1 MSVDAEEISAMLEV
15 DNVSAGYGRQQV
27 LHAVSLSVADGQMV
41 AVLGPN
47 GHGKTTLLRCISGMV
62 RAVSGSIRLDGLDML
77 GRRIDEI
84 VERGVVHIPQGDMIF
99 PQMSVI
105 ENLLMG
111 AYLENS
117 RATVEQR
124 LDHVYE
130 LLPRLRE
137 RHRQIATTL
146 SGGERRMLA
155 IGRGLMSGGRML
167 LVDEPS
173 LGLAPLVIEQIYQ
186 VLSSLKKEG
195 RSILL
200 VEENASRVADEA
212 EMVYLLDDGKI
223 VWQGQSQQLWEHAEL
238 IETYMG
244 G

>member
-1 MSVDAEEISAMLEV
+1 VLEI
-15 DNVSAGYGRQQV
+15 DNVSAGYGKQQV
-27 LHAVSLSVADGQMV
+27 LHGVSLSVGHGQMV

-47 GHGKTTLLRCISGMV
+47 GHGKTTLLRCISGIV
-62 RAVSGSIRLDGLDML
+62 RAASGNIRLDGDDIT

-84 VERGVVHIPQGDMIF
+84 VQRGIIHIPQGDLIF
-99 PQMSVI
+99 PQMSVF

-111 AYLENS
+111 AYLETNG
-117 RATVEQR
+117 AAVQER
-124 LDHVYE
+124 LDQVYG

-137 RHRQIATTL
+137 RHRQTATTL

-155 IGRGLMSGGRML
+155 IGRGLMSGGRTL

-186 VLSSLKKEG
+186 VLAELKRQG

-212 EMVYLLDDGKI
+212 DMIYLLDDGRI
-223 VWQGQSQQLWEHAEL
+223 VWQGQSQQLWENTEL
-238 IETYMG
+238 IETYLG

>member
-1 MSVDAEEISAMLEV
+1 VSSAVLEIENL
-15 DNVSAGYGRQQV
+15 SAGYGNQQV
-27 LHAVSLSVADGQMV
+27 LHGISLSLAPGQMV

-47 GHGKTTLLRCISGMV
+47 GHGKTTLLRCISGLIP
-62 RAVSGSIRLDGLDML
+62 ATQGHIRLDGEDIA

-84 VERGVVHIPQGDMIF
+84 VQRGIVHIPQGDMIF

-111 AYLENS
+111 AYLEKN
-117 RATVEQR
+117 RAKMNER
-124 LDHVYE
+124 LDQVYQ
-130 LLPRLRE
+130 LLPPLRE
-137 RHRQIATTL
+137 RHRQIANTL

-155 IGRGLMSGGRML
+155 IGRGLMSGGRTL

-173 LGLAPLVIEQIYQ
+173 LGLAPLVIEQIYE
-186 VLSSLKKEG
+186 VLTELKAKG

-212 EMVYLLDDGKI
+212 DLVYLLDDGKI
-223 VWQGQSQQLWEHAEL
+223 VWSGQSRQLWEHTEL
-238 IETYMG
+238 IETYLG

>member
-1 MSVDAEEISAMLEV
+1 VSSAVLEIENL
-15 DNVSAGYGRQQV
+15 SAGYGNQQV
-27 LHAVSLSVADGQMV
+27 LHGISLSLAPGQMV

-47 GHGKTTLLRCISGMV
+47 GHGKTTLLRCISGLIP
-62 RAVSGSIRLDGLDML
+62 AAQGHIRLDGEDIA

-84 VERGVVHIPQGDMIF
+84 VQRGIVHIPQGDMIF

-111 AYLENS
+111 AYLEKN
-117 RATVEQR
+117 RATMNER
-124 LDHVYE
+124 LDQVYQ
-130 LLPRLRE
+130 LLPPLRE
-137 RHRQIATTL
+137 RHRQIANTL

-155 IGRGLMSGGRML
+155 IGRGLMSGGRTL

-173 LGLAPLVIEQIYQ
+173 LGLAPLVIEQIYE
-186 VLSSLKKEG
+186 VLTELKAKG

-212 EMVYLLDDGKI
+212 DLVYLLDDGKI
-223 VWQGQSQQLWEHAEL
+223 VWSGQSRQLWEHTEL
-238 IETYMG
+238 IETYLG

>member
-1 MSVDAEEISAMLEV
+1 MLEI
-15 DNVSAGYGRQQV
+15 DNVSAGYGNQQV
-27 LHAVSLSVADGQMV
+27 LHGVSLSVANGQMV

-47 GHGKTTLLRCISGMV
+47 GHGKTTLLRCVSGMV
-62 RAVSGSIRLDGLDML
+62 RAVTGHIRLDGVDIA
-77 GRRIDEI
+77 GQRIDEI
-84 VERGVVHIPQGDMIF
+84 VQRGIVHIPQGDMIF
-99 PQMSVI
+99 PQMSVL

-111 AYLENS
+111 AYLETK

-124 LDHVYE
+124 LDQVYG

-137 RHRQIATTL
+137 RHRQTATTL

-155 IGRGLMSGGRML
+155 IGRGLMSGGRTL

-173 LGLAPLVIEQIYQ
+173 LGLAPLVIDQIYQ
-186 VLSSLKKEG
+186 VLSELKGEG
-195 RSILL
+195 RAILL

-212 EMVYLLDDGKI
+212 DNVYLLDDGKI
-223 VWQGQSQQLWEHAEL
+223 VWEGQSQQLWDNAEL
-238 IETYMG
+238 IETYLG

>member
-1 MSVDAEEISAMLEV
+1 VSSAVLEIENL
-15 DNVSAGYGRQQV
+15 SAGYGNQQV
-27 LHAVSLSVADGQMV
+27 LHGISLSLAPGQMV

-47 GHGKTTLLRCISGMV
+47 GHGKTTLLRCISGLIP
-62 RAVSGSIRLDGLDML
+62 AAQGHIRLDGEDIA

-84 VERGVVHIPQGDMIF
+84 VQRGIVHIPQGDMIF

-111 AYLENS
+111 AYLEKN
-117 RATVEQR
+117 RAKMNER
-124 LDHVYE
+124 LDQVYQ
-130 LLPRLRE
+130 LLPPLRE
-137 RHRQIATTL
+137 RHRQIANTL

-155 IGRGLMSGGRML
+155 IGRGLMSGGRTL

-173 LGLAPLVIEQIYQ
+173 LGLAPLVIEQIYE
-186 VLSSLKKEG
+186 VLTELKAKG

-212 EMVYLLDDGKI
+212 DLVYLLDDGKI
-223 VWQGQSQQLWEHAEL
+223 VWSGQSRQLWEHTEL
-238 IETYMG
+238 IETYLG